1 MIDDTINT
9 SLETTSTAVEKE
21 IESTEQPAVVA
32 PVKAEPEVVDVD
44 LGFVEKK
51 RFRICG
57 DYNRMLELNVSDLN
71 IFSRLK
77 KGYPQLNTLMDEA
90 KEKIMSIPDDADTGE
105 RLSMFADRLTEIDAE
120 MRRIIDFIFDTNA
133 SEVCAPSGNMFDP
146 VGGQWRFER
155 IIDKLS
161 DLYGNGLNNE
171 FKQLKN
177 RVESKT
183 SKYTKKRR
191 K

>member
-1 MIDDTINT
+1 MIDDTINK
-9 SLETTSTAVEKE
+9 A
-21 IESTEQPAVVA
+21 IENENEPIENTA
-32 PVKAEPEVVDVD
+32 PVISAKTEPEITDID

-51 RFRICG
+51 KFRICG
-57 DYNRMLELNVSDLN
+57 DFNRMLELNVSDLN
-71 IFSRLK
+71 IFARLK
-77 KGYPQLNTLMDEA
+77 QGYPQLQDLMDEA
-90 KEKIMSIPDDADTGE
+90 KEKITSIPDEGDTSEIVG
-105 RLSMFADRLTEIDAE
+105 MYADRLTEIDKK
-120 MRRIIDFIFDTNA
+120 MREIVDYIFDTNA
-133 SEVCAPSGNMFDP
+133 SAVCAPSGNMFDP

-161 DLYGNGLNNE
+161 DLYANGLNDE

-177 RVESKT
+177 RVEPKV

>member
-9 SLETTSTAVEKE
+9 SMEKATEEKITT
-21 IESTEQPAVVA
+21 
-32 PVKAEPEVVDVD
+32 VKTEPEVIDVD
-44 LGFVEKK
+44 LGFVEKR

-71 IFSRLK
+71 IFARLK
-77 KGYPQLNTLMDEA
+77 NGYPQLKELMDEA
-90 KEKIMSIPDDADTGE
+90 KEKVTSIPDGGDTDEILG
-105 RLSMFADRLTEIDAE
+105 MYADRLTEIDKK
-120 MRRIIDFIFDTNA
+120 MREIVDYIFDSNA
-133 SEVCAPSGNMFDP
+133 SAVCAPSGNMFDP

-161 DLYGNGLNNE
+161 DLYANGLNDE
-171 FKQLKN
+171 FQQLKN
-177 RVESKT
+177 RVEPKT